1 MAMSIIILTDQVE
14 TPIGPMLL
22 MVKGDMLIG
31 LEFYDQPDRYMK
43 DIRRRFPDH
52 EMREKVN
59 PCGFSDRVLAYYKG
73 DLQAIDGLPS
83 RGDGTPFQERVSAEL
98 RRIKAGTTISY
109 GELAMR
115 LGDRNAMRAV
125 GLANGRN
132 PISVVVPCHRVI
144 GADGTLTGYGGGV
157 PRKSWLLNHEGV
169 PIRNGRVERQI
180 DLFEHDPR
188 KRMNRVASSQWPG
201 KT

>member
-1 MAMSIIILTDQVE
+1 MSTIILTDHIE
-14 TPIGPMLL
+14 TPIGTMLL
-22 MVKGDMLIG
+22 MVEGDTMIG
-31 LEFYDQPDRYMK
+31 LEFDDQPERYMK
-43 DIRRRFPDH
+43 DIGRRFPDH
-52 EMREKVN
+52 EMRERVN
-59 PCGFSDRVLAYYKG
+59 PCGFSDHVLAYYKG
-73 DLQAIDGLPS
+73 DLEAIDGLPT
-83 RGDGTPFQERVSAEL
+83 RGDGTPFQERVWAEL
-98 RRIKAGTTISY
+98 RRIKVGTTISY

-169 PIRNGRVERQI
+169 PIRNGRVDRQT

-188 KRMNRVASSQWPG
+188 KRMNRVASS
-201 KT
+201 

>member
-1 MAMSIIILTDQVE
+1 MNIVILTDLVE

-31 LEFYDQPDRYMK
+31 LEFDDQPDRYMK

-52 EMREKVN
+52 AMREKVN
-59 PCGFSDRVLAYYKG
+59 PGGFSDRVRAYYKG
-73 DLQAIDGLPS
+73 DLQAIDGLPA
-83 RGDGTPFQERVSAEL
+83 RGDGTPFQERVWAEL
-98 RRIKAGTTISY
+98 RRIKVGTTISY

-157 PRKSWLLNHEGV
+157 PRKNWLLNHEGV
-169 PIRNGRVERQI
+169 PIRNGRVDRQT

-188 KRMNRVASSQWPG
+188 KRMNRVASS
-201 KT
+201 